1 MSKPVVLVV
10 EDDPLQRKLIRD
22 NLEAEGYEVVEAAS
36 RAEAREAVSRQPV
49 DVAVVDYKLGAET
62 GIEVL
67 DDILATNALV
77 TPVMVTAY
85 GNIERAVEALRHGA
99 YDYVVKPIDFERFR
113 IILERAL
120 ERQKLKREVARLKD
134 RLEEKFSFKNFVIAS
149 PPMEEVAR
157 LIAKASQSDATV
169 LISGETGTGKDL
181 VAQTIHFSSKR
192 KEGPFLALNLPSLP
206 ESLVESELFGAE
218 RGAFT
223 GAHERKIGRFEA
235 ADGGTL
241 FLDEIGDLPPE
252 VQVKLLR
259 FLQEREFFRLGSSRP
274 LKSDV
279 RVIAATNRNI
289 EALMKEGRFRADL
302 FYRLNVIH
310 VQTPPLRR
318 RKADIAP
325 LVDLFI
331 QRYAHREGKEIS
343 GLSREAMTLL
353 MNYPFPGNIRELEN
367 IIERAVVFAEGD
379 TLRVDDLPVFLR
391 DKTEE
396 DLAGEGASLTDK
408 VRRLE
413 IREIRRALREND
425 GIKSRA
431 AKALGIT
438 ERMLG
443 YKIKTYGI
451 SST

>member
-192 KEGPFLALNLPSLP
+192 KEGPFLALNIPSLP

-218 RGAFT
+218 KGAFT

>member
-192 KEGPFLALNLPSLP
+192 KEGPFLALNIPSLP